1 MNTVIP
7 REASWLLL
15 PMALLICG
23 TQLSHGFE
31 LFKPKRESEKE
42 IKETTVRLK
51 EIDQVTN
58 GFADRYVTYLS
69 DSCDKV
75 MKDNPDPEARA
86 QALRLKLFTSTS
98 VYGIASSPNPL
109 GQLLDLCVVLSLQ
122 KINWVD
128 EGRARK
134 VFGPERAR
142 PVVESVH
149 NAYDEIWKITARYL
163 TPSEVSETRKL
174 IRQWRVKHPDIGLLA
189 YVRFDDFAKANAGEE
204 QSNPAVTGL
213 FKQIEEA
220 NLSIQSAQTFG
231 EHALYFTERLPRLLQ
246 WQTERTVQAVFENPD
261 VQRSLAVTENIS
273 NCIADASQKFEE
285 DKDVVQK
292 TLEQVNQVT
301 ANGREFMV
309 QVREASAT
317 LTETIKAANQLAIL
331 LNPPLVPGTRVKP
344 AEKPFDVLEYGS
356 ALDKLGSS
364 ARETRLLVESADHLE
379 SSPAFD
385 ARLAAIEAFTQRR
398 SEDVAMLAAG
408 LILLFFS
415 TLLLTRWISLK
426 WLNVSRSK

>member
-7 REASWLLL
+7 REASRLLL

-51 EIDQVTN
+51 EIDQATN

-246 WQTERTVQAVFENPD
+246 WQIERTVQAVFENPD

-331 LNPPLVPGTRVKP
+331 LNPPLVPSAPVKP
-344 AEKPFDVLEYGS
+344 AGKPFDVLEYGS
-356 ALDKLGSS
+356 ALDKLGAS
-364 ARETRLLVESADHLE
+364 ARETRLLMESADHLE

-398 SEDVAMLAAG
+398 SEHVAMLAAG